1 MASRSRANVHG
12 LVLELVEGPTLTDRL
27 ARGAIPLAEA
37 VAIARQVAEWIKA
50 AHERG
55 VCIAI

>member
-1 MASRSRANVHG
+1 MHG

-37 VAIARQVAEWIKA
+37 VAIARQVAEWIIA